1 MALADTLTAVGTAAL
16 ARCGGRPFGTHL
28 FSVWPG
34 ATFAATAYPVRCSP
48 GDNLALHVGV
58 AQAPPGSAL
67 VVDVSGEPE
76 YGYVD
81 EILAVAARTRGV
93 AGVVLDGCVRD
104 IASIAHCELPVFGTG
119 VSVREA
125 SHGAG
130 GSVGRQIHM
139 PAVGPAL
146 LPVRRGDWIVADD
159 DGVVCLPRG
168 RVSTII
174 GDALTNLSRERDR
187 VAAVHAG
194 ASTLDLLGLD
204 PSQVAGWE
212 GDTEEPR
219 GREGNGYTRH
229 TDPRRDPTG
238 HGAEGYPALRSCQ
251 GPPPAVG
258 EAHGRE

>member
-1 MALADTLTAVGTAAL
+1 MALADTLTAVGTVAL

-28 FSVWPG
+28 FSLWPG
-34 ATFAATAYPVRCSP
+34 AAFAATAYPVRCSP

-58 AQAPPGSAL
+58 AQAPLGSAL

-104 IASIAHCELPVFGTG
+104 IAAIAHCELPVFGAG
-119 VSVREA
+119 VAVREA
-125 SHGAG
+125 SHTVG
-130 GSVGRQIHM
+130 GSVGHQIDM
-139 PAVGPAL
+139 AAVGPAL

-174 GDALTNLSRERDR
+174 GEALTNLTQEREI
-187 VAAVHAG
+187 VEAVHAG
-194 ASTLDLLGLD
+194 ASTLDLLDLD
-204 PSQVAGWE
+204 PSQVVGWE
-212 GDTEEPR
+212 GGTEERR
-219 GREGNGYTRH
+219 GRKGNGRPRPVGPHRDTRG
-229 TDPRRDPTG
+229 R
-238 HGAEGYPALRSCQ
+238 GAEGYPALRSCQ

-258 EAHGRE
+258 EVHD

>member
-34 ATFAATAYPVRCSP
+34 AAFAATAFPVRCSP

-76 YGYVD
+76 YGYID
-81 EILAVAARTRGV
+81 EILAAAARARGV
-93 AGVVLDGCVRD
+93 SGVVLEGCVRD
-104 IASIAHCELPVFGTG
+104 IAAITYCELPVFGTG

-125 SHGAG
+125 GHTAG
-130 GSVGRQIHM
+130 GSVGQQINM
-139 PAVGPAL
+139 SAIGPAL

-174 GDALTNLSRERDR
+174 GETVASLSREREIVD
-187 VAAVHAG
+187 AVHAG
-194 ASTLDLLGLD
+194 ASTLDLLDLD

-212 GDTEEPR
+212 GAAKRR
-219 GREGNGYTRH
+219 GGKGNGRTRS
-229 TDPRRDPTG
+229 TGSRRDSTG
-238 HGAEGYPALRSCQ
+238 RGAEGYPALRSCLSR
-251 GPPPAVG
+251 PPAVG
-258 EAHGRE
+258 EAHGD